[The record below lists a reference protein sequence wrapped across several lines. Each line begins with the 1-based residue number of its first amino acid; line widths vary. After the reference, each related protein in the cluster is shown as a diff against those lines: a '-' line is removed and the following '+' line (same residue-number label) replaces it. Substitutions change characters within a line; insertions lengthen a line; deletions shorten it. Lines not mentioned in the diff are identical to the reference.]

1 MLLLLNSLFSY
12 LIVKF
17 ADYFGLQKPCLWC
30 SRLDHILEPGKY
42 SNSYR
47 DLVCEAHASEI
58 SKLGY
63 CLNHRKLAE
72 SRDMCEDC
80 SSSSQPDSPELSK
93 RFAFFPWMNKIG
105 LIQSGDEKVSEN
117 GEGNFS
123 CSCCGVLLES
133 KFYSPCILIKPSWG
147 DSDYTQKQNLIEEPG
162 VVAQIDEGDYSDRS
176 GSDFA
181 INLCEGAQSIEE
193 NRGIQMVSD
202 DVVDDGSGRKAEE
215 TEETCSVCDFACKE
229 LVADEDGNL
238 NMVIEKKREPVKEE
252 NLNVSTVH
260 VNCSTDRCLE
270 ILPQHLEFYI
280 DHQDCRLIPV
290 ELIGSAAVEE
300 QGQPRYNVEDQ
311 GNCDNQD
318 VILDFDMHVEEQAE
332 PVVENWHNLGETV
345 ALLSKDEVELLESL
359 VLVESDSISVLHTEE
374 KDLVREE
381 YEQVAI
387 TEATQTPSKD
397 DDHEEQ
403 SAAAAAAKAG
413 EMYSDAHY
421 GSPICFISFDFYL
434 YAIFGVSINS
444 SNDFLLHAAPEEA
457 IQMRG
462 DEFKVEISIG
472 TEIPDQEPLDEAQ
485 TQEFLPS
492 YEHRQEDPST
502 SAVLQQVDDDNGKL
516 LVYCLTNFRN
526 WTLMFWHMLI
536 WYSYV
541 RFWANRRR
549 NVRI

>member
-117 GEGNFS
+117 GEGNLS
-123 CSCCGVLLES
+123 CSCCGVLLDS

-147 DSDYTQKQNLIEEPG
+147 DSDYTQKQNLIEETG
-162 VVAQIDEGDYSDRS
+162 VDAQIDEGDYSDRS
-176 GSDFA
+176 RSDFA
-181 INLCEGAQSIEE
+181 INLCEDAQSIEE
-193 NRGIQMVSD
+193 NRGIQIVSD
-202 DVVDDGSGRKAEE
+202 DVVDDGSGRKEEE
-215 TEETCSVCDFACKE
+215 TEETCSVCDFGCKE

-260 VNCSTDRCLE
+260 ANCSTDTCLE

-290 ELIGSAAVEE
+290 GLIGSAAVEE

-332 PVVENWHNLGETV
+332 PVVENWHNLGEKV
-345 ALLSKDEVELLESL
+345 ALRSKDEVELLESL

-381 YEQVAI
+381 YEQVSI
-387 TEATQTPSKD
+387 TEATQTTSRD
-397 DDHEEQ
+397 DDQEDQ
-403 SAAAAAAKAG
+403 AAAAATAR
-413 EMYSDAHY
+413 EMYSDVHL
-421 GSPICFISFDFYL
+421 GSPICFISFDFYF

-444 SNDFLLHAAPEEA
+444 SNDFPLHAAPEEA
-457 IQMRG
+457 IQMQG
-462 DEFKVEISIG
+462 NEFEVDISRG
-472 TEIPDQEPLDEAQ
+472 TEIPDQEPLDESQ

-502 SAVLQQVDDDNGKL
+502 STVIQQVDDNGKL
-516 LVYCLTNFRN
+516 LVYCVTNFRN

-541 RFWANRRR
+541 RF
-549 NVRI
+549 